1 MLLLAVKFAA
11 LLKVQVPLACV
22 KLFIFFDNLMKSDL
36 MKSLISYHN
45 HTATDFGN
53 ILINMKKNVTQNLN
67 GMEHV
72 FEQCAQQQDY
82 AQQLIADL
90 IAEIRPANPD
100 QTELAVKAIQALC
113 YLLTTDPQKAQLLRE
128 AVLQLL
134 SERKPITL
142 FLISRHSVFTGFFSE
157 MRRRVSHK
165 LLPDA
170 INRDYLIDLFTLF
183 FSKTSDE
190 QWVCTVPDEVWAQLI
205 QAMRFDLADKALT
218 DICQQNL
225 FAASQVLSYRIAA
238 LGLEPELLRNYPEL
252 EQHSSPFVMQQAELA
267 QVFKEQADFI
277 YQAGEIDI
285 KHILVMLDQCRAII
299 AKIRRNSA
307 QTGTSINLTQLLQRM
322 LQQVSRLEELL
333 TILNSFQH
341 GQSADVEIVR
351 LFKALVY
358 SECHKNDLY
367 EHWRESMELMAVRV
381 TENAS
386 RTGEHYITGN
396 RSEYYALMRSAMG
409 AGVIIAIMA
418 MLKIVFAKQHLAP
431 LTEAIVF
438 SLNYGLGFILI
449 HILHFTVATKQ
460 PAMTAA
466 AIAATIDNASDTKSK
481 EMDNLVAMIANT
493 MRSQLVAIFGN
504 VVIVIPMAI
513 FLAWTML
520 QYTGQHFVTPDKA
533 HQLLAS
539 IDPVYSGSL
548 IYAAVAGVC
557 LFLSGLIAGY
567 HDNLAVYN
575 KIPQRLRAVKW
586 VQKLLGIPRL
596 ERVAAYIENNLG
608 ALAGN
613 FYFGCLLG
621 GMSGLGILLGLPIDI
636 RHITFSSAF
645 VGFAS
650 FSLDFMLSW
659 QAAAYAAL
667 GLALIGL
674 INLAVSFGLAL
685 YVAMKSRK
693 VRFNQWRSLIK
704 SLATR
709 LNQHP
714 GEFILPPKKIK
725 NPEIP
730 SE

>member
-1 MLLLAVKFAA
+1 M
-11 LLKVQVPLACV
+11 
-22 KLFIFFDNLMKSDL
+22 
-36 MKSLISYHN
+36 
-45 HTATDFGN
+45 
-53 ILINMKKNVTQNLN
+53 N
-67 GMEHV
+67 GMEQV

-82 AQQLIADL
+82 AQQLITDL
-90 IAEIRPANPD
+90 IAEIRPSKPE

-113 YLLTTDPQKAQLLRE
+113 YLLTADPQKARLLRE

-134 SERKPITL
+134 SLNKPISL
-142 FLISRHSVFTGFFSE
+142 FLISRHSVFTSFFFE
-157 MRRRVSHK
+157 MRRRISHK

-170 INRDYLIDLFTLF
+170 VNRDYLIDLFSLF
-183 FSKTSDE
+183 FSKTTDE
-190 QWVCTVPDEVWAQLI
+190 QWVSAVPDDVWAQLI
-205 QAMRFDLADKALT
+205 QAMRFDLADKAHT
-218 DICQQNL
+218 AVCQQNL
-225 FAASQVLSYRIAA
+225 FAAAQVLSYRIAA

-252 EQHSSPFVMQQAELA
+252 EQHSSPFVMQQSELA
-267 QVFKEQADFI
+267 QVLNEQAN
-277 YQAGEIDI
+277 QAGQIDI
-285 KHILVMLDQCRAII
+285 KHILVMLDQCKAIV

-333 TILNSFQH
+333 NILHHFQH
-341 GQSADVEIVR
+341 GHSADIEIVR

-358 SECHKNDLY
+358 SECHKNDLH
-367 EHWRESMELMAVRV
+367 EHWRENMELMAVRV

-386 RTGEHYITGN
+386 RTGEHYITEN

-409 AGVIIAIMA
+409 AGVIIAFMA
-418 MLKIVFAKQHLAP
+418 MLKIIFSKQQLAP

-504 VVIVIPMAI
+504 VVIAIPMAML
-513 FLAWTML
+513 LAWTVL
-520 QYTGQHFVTPDKA
+520 HFTGQSFIDADKA
-533 HQLLAS
+533 NNLLAD
-539 IDPVYSGSL
+539 IDPVRSGAL
-548 IYAAVAGVC
+548 FYAAVAGVC

-586 VQKLLGIPRL
+586 MQKLFGMQRL
-596 ERVAAYIENNLG
+596 ERVANYVENNLG

-636 RHITFSSAF
+636 RHIAFSSAF

-650 FSLDFMLSW
+650 FGLDFMLSW

-674 INLAVSFGLAL
+674 TNLAVSFGLAL

-693 VRFNQWRSLIK
+693 VRFNQWRTLVR
-704 SLATR
+704 SLASR

-714 GEFILPPKKIK
+714 AEFILPPKKSRSPE
-725 NPEIP
+725 NPGK
-730 SE
+730 

>member
-1 MLLLAVKFAA
+1 
-11 LLKVQVPLACV
+11 
-22 KLFIFFDNLMKSDL
+22 
-36 MKSLISYHN
+36 
-45 HTATDFGN
+45 
-53 ILINMKKNVTQNLN
+53 MKKNASQNLN
-67 GMEHV
+67 GMEQV
-72 FEQCAQQQDY
+72 FEQYAQQQVY
-82 AQQLIADL
+82 AQQLITDL
-90 IAEIRPANPD
+90 IAEIRPAKPD

-113 YLLTTDPQKAQLLRE
+113 YLLTTDPQKARLLRE

-134 SERKPITL
+134 SESKPITL
-142 FLISRHSVFTGFFSE
+142 FLISRHSVFTSFFSE
-157 MRRRVSHK
+157 MRRRISHK

-183 FSKTSDE
+183 FTKTSDE
-190 QWVCTVPDEVWAQLI
+190 QWVNAVPDEVWVQLI
-205 QAMRFDLADKALT
+205 QTMRFDLADKTLADT
-218 DICQQNL
+218 CQQNL

-252 EQHSSPFVMQQAELA
+252 EQHSSPFVMQQSELA
-267 QVFKEQADFI
+267 QVLSEQAD
-277 YQAGEIDI
+277 QAGQIDI
-285 KHILVMLDQCRAII
+285 KHILVMLDQCKAII

-322 LQQVSRLEELL
+322 FQQVSRLEELL
-333 TILNSFQH
+333 TILHNFQH
-341 GQSADVEIVR
+341 GESADIEIVR

-409 AGVIIAIMA
+409 AGVIIAMMA
-418 MLKIVFAKQHLAP
+418 MLKLVFSKQHLAP

-493 MRSQLVAIFGN
+493 MRSQLVAILGN
-504 VVIVIPMAI
+504 VVIVIPVAI
-513 FLAWTML
+513 FLAWAML
-520 QYTGQHFVTPDKA
+520 QYSGQHFVTPDKA

-586 VQKLLGIPRL
+586 LQKLLGIPRL
-596 ERVAAYIENNLG
+596 ERVANYIENNLG

-659 QAAAYAAL
+659 QVAAYAAL
-667 GLALIGL
+667 GLALIGF

-693 VRFNQWRSLIK
+693 VRFNQWRSLIM

-725 NPEIP
+725 NPENP
-730 SE
+730 VE